1 MSQPATGGPLHEDV
15 DEIAETA
22 AWLCSPSASFVT
34 AGQTVLVD
42 GGYTIAGNRV

>member
-1 MSQPATGGPLHEDV
+1 MGGPLHEDV

-34 AGQTVLVD
+34 GQTVLVD
-42 GGYTIAGNRV
+42 SGYTIPGNRV